1 MSKKGVQSK
10 QSKVFSQNEVSEK
23 KSSRVVDIITIMGK
37 IFSGLFSFL
46 LFVFILFSFA
56 GLLTPASDLE
66 LGNGNIAVVPIK
78 GVIATA
84 DSSSLLSGKL
94 TDSSKIVSL
103 IKKINESSEIKA
115 ILLEIDSP
123 GGSPVASEEIADALH
138 KFNKPTVAVI
148 RETGAS
154 GAYWIATAADKI
166 FASKMSVTG
175 SIGVT
180 ASSLEYGGLLKDY
193 NVTYRR
199 LVAGKYKDAG
209 SPYRSLTNEEK
220 DLYQNILDKIRD
232 NFIKTVAQNRNLSKA
247 KVEEFATGFVF
258 LGEEAQKL
266 GLIDEIGSKDDAVSY
281 LEKKLN
287 LTAKLA
293 EVKSKKG
300 LLDSFSA
307 RFDEFFYAMGQGVG
321 KALSAEKGVEI
332 IT

>member
-1 MSKKGVQSK
+1 MSKKGVNK
-10 QSKVFSQNEVSEK
+10 QAKVFSQNEVPK
-23 KSSRVVDIITIMGK
+23 KRTSIVDIITIIGK

-56 GLLTPASDLE
+56 GLITSSDLE
-66 LGNGNIAVVPIK
+66 LESGNIAVVPIK
-78 GVIATA
+78 GVIATS
-84 DSSSLLSGKL
+84 DSSSLLSGKA

-103 IKKINESSEIKA
+103 IKKINESKEIKA

-123 GGSPVASEEIADALH
+123 GGSPVASEEIANALH
-138 KFNKPTVAVI
+138 KINKTKVAVI

-154 GAYWIATAADKI
+154 GAYWIATAANKI
-166 FASKMSVTG
+166 FASKMSITG

-180 ASSLEYGGLLKDY
+180 ASSLEFSGLLNDY

-199 LVAGKYKDAG
+199 LISGKYKDAG

-232 NFIKTVAQNRNLSKA
+232 NFIKTVAQNRNLSEE
-247 KVEEFATGFVF
+247 KVQELATGFVF

-266 GLIDEIGSKDDAVSY
+266 GLVDEIGSKDDAVSY

-300 LLDSFSA
+300 LLDSFST
-307 RFDEFFYAMGQGVG
+307 RFEEFFYAMGQGVG
-321 KALSAEKGVEI
+321 KALTAEKGVEI
-332 IT
+332 VT